1 MSDKQDDKNAF
12 EEAGNEKEPGFV
24 AEFFEM
30 LMDNKKYWMIP
41 IVVVLIIFG
50 GLILFGGGG
59 SAAAPFIYTLF

>member
-1 MSDKQDDKNAF
+1 MSDDNKSAF

-41 IVVVLIIFG
+41 IIVVLLIFG
-50 GLILFGGGG
+50 GLIILGGG